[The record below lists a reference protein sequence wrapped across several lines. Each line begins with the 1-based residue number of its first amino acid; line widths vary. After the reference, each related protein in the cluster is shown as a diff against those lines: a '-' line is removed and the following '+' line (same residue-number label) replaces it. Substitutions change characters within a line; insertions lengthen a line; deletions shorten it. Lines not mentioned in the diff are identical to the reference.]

1 MGLQFDS
8 PLLVS
13 SPPRITQPILQHPVP
28 HKSLLRNFTTF
39 TNKSSTTTNSNTFF
53 PLVPCPESLFL
64 QTSPLPMSYQ
74 PPPPPPPPQPSP
86 SPPLFAATSS
96 KKRSPQIA
104 FADDTPPSSRPPSR
118 SHTQKRLRAKRA
130 TERPGWV
137 SSKDD
142 SIGLDARVEA
152 VVVDVLWPGAE
163 SLEFGRRVGDLWRSR
178 GFTVLC
184 FLGCTIEP
192 LQSLSHVASLLDNLN
207 ANVFGISLSAP
218 PPHTSSLPI
227 IYDRTRA
234 LTLSLGLLHP
244 LGGGRQALDAIVILD
259 RDSRQRVVLPVGWGA
274 RSVPGQCTADEESNS
289 INSVVGRCVKGVEWL
304 CSEALDDTVED
315 VEMGMMDN
323 EIVMAA
329 L

>member
-1 MGLQFDS
+1 MGLQQDS

-13 SPPRITQPILQHPVP
+13 SPCINQPILQHPIP
-28 HKSLLRNFTTF
+28 HRTLIRSFTTF
-39 TNKSSTTTNSNTFF
+39 TNKSSPNTLF
-53 PLVPCPESLFL
+53 PLVPCPEALFL
-64 QTSPLPMSYQ
+64 QTSPLPMSFQ
-74 PPPPPPPPQPSP
+74 PPPPQPSP
-86 SPPLFAATSS
+86 SPPLFTIASS

-130 TERPGWV
+130 AERPGWV
-137 SSKDD
+137 SRKDD

-163 SLEFGRRVGDLWRSR
+163 SLDCGRRVGDLRGSR

-184 FLGCTIEP
+184 FLECTIEH
-192 LQSLSHVASLLDNLN
+192 LQGLGQVASLLGNLN
-207 ANVFGISLSAP
+207 ADVFGVSLSAP
-218 PPHTSSLPI
+218 LPHTSSLPI
-227 IYDRTRA
+227 VHDRTRA

-259 RDSRQRVVLPVGWGA
+259 REARQRVVLPVGWGP
-274 RSVPGQCTADEESNS
+274 RPVPGQSAADEESNS
-289 INSVVGRCVKGVEWL
+289 INSIVGRCVKGVEWL
-304 CSEALDDTVED
+304 CNEAMDDTVED
-315 VEMGMMDN
+315 VEMGVMDN

>member
-1 MGLQFDS
+1 MGLQHKS
-8 PLLVS
+8 PLLVAF
-13 SPPRITQPILQHPVP
+13 PPRITQPILQHPVP
-28 HKSLLRNFTTF
+28 HRTIVRNFTAF
-39 TNKSSTTTNSNTFF
+39 TNKSTTNTFS
-53 PLVPCPESLFL
+53 PLVLCLESLFL

-74 PPPPPPPPQPSP
+74 PPQPPPPQPSP
-86 SPPLFAATSS
+86 SPPLFSATSS

-130 TERPGWV
+130 GERPSWV
-137 SSKDD
+137 SGKDD
-142 SIGLDARVEA
+142 GIGLDARVEA

-163 SLEFGRRVGDLWRSR
+163 SLDCGRRVSDLRRSR

-184 FLGCTIEP
+184 FLGCTIEH
-192 LQSLSHVASLLDNLN
+192 LQSLGQVASLLGNLN
-207 ANVFGISLSAP
+207 TDVFGVSLSAP

-227 IYDRTRA
+227 IHDRTRA

-259 RDSRQRVVLPVGWGA
+259 RDSRERVVLPVGWGP
-274 RSVPGQCTADEESNS
+274 RPVPGQCTADEESNS
-289 INSVVGRCVKGVEWL
+289 VNSIVGRCVKGVEWL
-304 CSEALDDTVED
+304 CNEALDDTVED